1 MENVLYRLIREK
13 HQVCAVF
20 HIYMNKTLETGSCWN
35 VADTR
40 STKKKNCGFYVL
52 FNYTLKVTD
61 YSANDI
67 LMPSNDN

>member
-35 VADTR
+35 AADTR
-40 STKKKNCGFYVL
+40 STKKKIVAFTYFLTTPWKSQTTVL
-52 FNYTLKVTD
+52 MTF
-61 YSANDI
+61 
-67 LMPSNDN
+67 